1 MFASIQRRFIFPGAF
16 IAAEPKAGEG
26 ISGLERLWLE
36 HPDGRVEAWFLPA
49 IGKASAPVVIFAH
62 GNGELIDYW
71 PAVLHRYRELG
82 YHVLLP
88 EYRSYGRSGGSPS
101 QDAIV
106 GDFTKFYDL
115 VAARQDVTDFVFH
128 GRSLGGGVICAL
140 SIVREARALVLES
153 TFTSM
158 SDMLALWLI
167 PSFMV
172 ADPFDNIAAMRSF
185 SGPSLVLHGSHDS
198 LVPPSHGR
206 SLAEAAKNGRLV
218 MFDADHNDFPP
229 DRAAYWAEIEE
240 FLR

>member
-1 MFASIQRRFIFPGAF
+1 MFASLQRRFIFPGAF
-16 IAAEPKAGEG
+16 INAEPNAGDD
-26 ISGLERLWLE
+26 IPGLERVWVE
-36 HPDGRVEAWFLPA
+36 HTEGRSEAWFLA
-49 IGKASAPVVIFAH
+49 ALGKDPAPVVIFAH

-71 PAVLHRYRELG
+71 PQVLHRYRELG

-106 GDFTKFYDL
+106 NDFTKFYDL
-115 VAARQDVTDFVFH
+115 VAARADVSGFVFH
-128 GRSLGGGVICAL
+128 GRSLGGGVVCAL
-140 SIVREARALVLES
+140 SQVRAASHLVLES

-158 SDMLALWLI
+158 SDMLALWMV
-167 PSFMV
+167 PSFLV
-172 ADPFDNIAAMRSF
+172 ADPFDNIKAVQAFTR
-185 SGPSLVLHGSHDS
+185 PVLVLHGSHDS

-206 SLAEAAKNGRLV
+206 RLAEEAQNGQLV

-229 DRAAYWAEIEE
+229 DRDAYWAAIDD